1 MDAAH
6 HARALL
12 RSTPATVTSVAV
24 TAATGVAAVVLA
36 GWVLDVE
43 PLRTLVPGSNAMV
56 ASTAMCFLLTAGAL
70 SALARRDKAGS
81 EVWAGRM
88 LALAAALIGILK
100 LGEYAF
106 GWDVGLDLTLRA
118 EDPGPF
124 PGQMAIPTAISFV
137 LLGIALSV
145 LDVETRRGQRPAEW
159 LVLAAAAFPILGLI
173 GRLYGVPTLV
183 SLATGTVIMAMP
195 TAVTFLILSAGA
207 LAARPDRGL
216 MRLATSPGPAGVLLR
231 RLLPS
236 AALVLVALGWLRILG
251 QQAGLLGNEFGMA
264 VTVFAAVVILALLVW
279 LTAWTFEHHG
289 R

>member
-1 MDAAH
+1 MDATH
-6 HARALL
+6 RARAQL
-12 RSTPATVTSVAV
+12 RSTPATVTSLAV
-24 TAATGVAAVVLA
+24 NAATGVAAVVLA
-36 GWVLDVE
+36 GWILDVE

-81 EVWAGRM
+81 EVWAGRI

-137 LLGIALSV
+137 LLGIALAV
-145 LDVETRRGQRPAEW
+145 LDVETRRRQRPAEW

-173 GRLYGVPTLV
+173 GRLYAVPTLV
-183 SLATGTVIMAMP
+183 SLATGTVVMAVP

-251 QQAGLLGNEFGMA
+251 QRAGLFGHEFGMA
-264 VTVFAAVVILALLVW
+264 VTVFAAVVILTLLVW
-279 LTAWTFEHHG
+279 LTAWKFEHHD

>member
-6 HARALL
+6 HTRGLL
-12 RSTPATVTSVAV
+12 RSTPATVTSLAV

-36 GWVLDVE
+36 GWILDVE

-70 SALARRDKAGS
+70 SALARRGKAGS

-100 LGEYAF
+100 LGEYAL

-124 PGQMAIPTAISFV
+124 PGQMAIPTAISFM

-159 LVLAAAAFPILGLI
+159 LVLTAAAFPILGLI